1 MQDSYRRT
9 LATAGAVIALA
20 AAACGSS
27 VADTPGPT
35 PSPVT
40 ADSVRAAFDNS
51 TMKNAHFNLSGTVIK
66 KPSYYPVT
74 GDGVLQRTPREALLM
89 NLRVQT
95 YTSMGVLKIQEVTI
109 GGKLYTRVG
118 TGRWTSQRTTDS
130 PVAPTTYVGEE
141 IIDGTMVWH
150 ARSAAAISTPETTF
164 RPDPSSALPVR
175 RADRHGVQSGARN
188 LVQSAMVLAVLRTS
202 SYGVGV
208 ALIAAFSAASWAA
221 VSPASCAAFS
231 FGCPVPNGLWPEFSA
246 AS

>member
-150 ARSAAAISTPETTF
+150 ARSTSAKSTYEIWVREDDGYVVKLGYAGTSGNFTMTFDTYNKSRAITAP
-164 RPDPSSALPVR
+164 
-175 RADRHGVQSGARN
+175 
-188 LVQSAMVLAVLRTS
+188 
-202 SYGVGV
+202 
-208 ALIAAFSAASWAA
+208 
-221 VSPASCAAFS
+221 
-231 FGCPVPNGLWPEFSA
+231 
-246 AS
+246 

>member
-1 MQDSYRRT
+1 MQESYRRG
-9 LATAGAVIALA
+9 LATTGAVIALA
-20 AAACGSS
+20 AGACGSS

-118 TGRWTSQRTTDS
+118 TGRRASPRTTN
-130 PVAPTTYVGEE
+130 PPAAATTY
-141 IIDGTMVWH
+141 
-150 ARSAAAISTPETTF
+150 
-164 RPDPSSALPVR
+164 R
-175 RADRHGVQSGARN
+175 R
-188 LVQSAMVLAVLRTS
+188 
-202 SYGVGV
+202 
-208 ALIAAFSAASWAA
+208 
-221 VSPASCAAFS
+221 
-231 FGCPVPNGLWPEFSA
+231 
-246 AS
+246 